1 MPIMSID
8 KNTILGTSLL
18 KNVTYNTNII
28 ASTSGTTLSSFLY
41 TQNTIEFSSLTNNLI
56 RLEFSGL
63 PTHFRLFARIRVYT
77 ECTIENM
84 TVVASLDG
92 SPTTYTLTSSTEELI

>member
-1 MPIMSID
+1 MSID

-77 ECTIENM
+77 
-84 TVVASLDG
+84 
-92 SPTTYTLTSSTEELI
+92 